1 MRGVVVALAI
11 FYPLVAHLA
20 VANDSGHLAI
30 ASLMLLAA
38 IVLLPSLARGKLIAW
53 TGAALVAVA
62 LIWTAGRDIAWL
74 PLYAPPV
81 VISFG
86 MAWTFGQ
93 TLKAGEVPLIERIV
107 RLMHAENEQIDAGIP
122 QYARRLTFLWTL
134 LFVTLGL
141 LNLALALFATPNGV
155 LLWLGIEPPVTVPRH
170 LWSLFANLLNYVI
183 LAAFFIIEYIYRR
196 YRFPQQPYAN
206 MLDFIRRASAI
217 GPRVMNGSRERA

>member
-1 MRGVVVALAI
+1 MRGVVLALAI
-11 FYPLVAHLA
+11 LYPLVAHLA

-107 RLMHAENEQIDAGIP
+107 RLMHGENEQIDAGIP
-122 QYARRLTFLWTL
+122 PYARRLTLLWTL

-141 LNLALALFATPNGV
+141 LNLALALFATPNGI
-155 LLWLGIEPPVTVPRH
+155 LMWLGIEPPVTVPRH

-217 GPRVMNGSRERA
+217 GPRVLNGSRERA

>member
-1 MRGVVVALAI
+1 MRGVILALAI
-11 FYPLVAHLA
+11 LYPLVAHLA
-20 VANDSGHLAI
+20 VAHDSGHLAI

-38 IVLLPSLARGKLIAW
+38 IVLLPGLARGRLIAW
-53 TGAALVAVA
+53 ASAALVAVA
-62 LIWTAGRDIAWL
+62 LVWAAGRDIAWL

-81 VISFG
+81 AISFG

-93 TLKAGEVPLIERIV
+93 TLRAGEVPLIERIV
-107 RLMHAENEQIDAGIP
+107 RLMHAEDEKLDAAIP
-122 QYARRLTFLWTL
+122 LYARRLTILWTL

-141 LNLALALFATPNGV
+141 VNLALALLATPNGV
-155 LLWLGIEPPVTVPRH
+155 LWWLGVDPPITVPRH
-170 LWSLFANLLNYVI
+170 IWSLFANLLNYVI
-183 LAAFFIIEYIYRR
+183 LTVFFLIEYRYRR